1 MHSVKRLTRR
11 LLLAAGVS
19 SFAIT
24 AAGVSFDA
32 SAATPADWPQ
42 RPITYTVP
50 FAAGGAT
57 DVVGR
62 IYSASTGKI
71 LGTTIVVENIGGTGG
86 SLGSAKVARANPDG
100 YNIVGGT
107 ISSHAINASIYP
119 DIGYDPVKS
128 FKPVILTGSLPN
140 VLVVRADSPY
150 KTVNDVI
157 EAAKKSDKKL
167 NFGSSGIGTSQHL
180 TGELFMSQTGV
191 TMVHVPYKGSSPS
204 LQGLVGG
211 EVDVIFDNITSA
223 LPLIQAGRLRA
234 LGVTSKTV
242 DPTLPDVKPLD
253 QLGLPGFEV
262 LSWQAVFA
270 PAGTPDEIVNK
281 LYTAMSQTLKQ
292 PEVRKQLEGL
302 GLTISGAGPAELG
315 KFQQA
320 EVKKWGDVARKA
332 NIKP

>member
-1 MHSVKRLTRR
+1 MHQIHDTRR
-11 LLLAAGVS
+11 RTLLIQTLAVAALGAAGPALGATGV
-19 SFAIT
+19 
-24 AAGVSFDA
+24 AA
-32 SAATPADWPQ
+32 ADWPQ

-62 IYSASTGKI
+62 IYSASAGKL

-86 SLGSAKVARANPDG
+86 SLGTAKVARAQPDG

-128 FKPVILTGSLPN
+128 FKPIILTGSLPN

-150 KTVNDVI
+150 KSVSEVI

-180 TGELFMSQTGV
+180 TGELFMDQTGV

-211 EVDVIFDNITSA
+211 EVDLIFDNITSA

-270 PAGTPDEIVNK
+270 PAGTPDAIIDR
-281 LYTAMSQTLKQ
+281 LYKAMSETLKQ
-292 PEVRKQLEGL
+292 PDVRKQLEGL

-315 KFQQA
+315 RFQQA

>member
-1 MHSVKRLTRR
+1 MHRTFRSNRRTLLSVGLVAM
-11 LLLAAGVS
+11 AASVP
-19 SFAIT
+19 
-24 AAGVSFDA
+24 GVSFG
-32 SAATPADWPQ
+32 ATSNWPE

-57 DVVGR
+57 DIVGR
-62 IYSASTGKI
+62 IYSASTGKL

-86 SLGSAKVARANPDG
+86 SLGSAKVARAKPDG

-107 ISSHAINASIYP
+107 ISSHAINASIYA

-150 KTVNDVI
+150 KSVADVI
-157 EAAKKSDKKL
+157 EAAKKSDRKL
-167 NFGSSGIGTSQHL
+167 NFGSSGVGTSQHL
-180 TGELFMSQTGV
+180 TGELFMDQTGT

-211 EVDVIFDNITSA
+211 EVDLIFDNITSA
-223 LPLIQAGRLRA
+223 IPLIQAGRLRA

-242 DPTLPDVKPLD
+242 DPTLPDIQPLD
-253 QLGLPGFEV
+253 KQGLPGFEV

-270 PAGTPDEIVNK
+270 PADTPDEIVQK
-281 LYTAMSQTLKQ
+281 LYSAMSQTLQQ
-292 PEVRKQLEGL
+292 PEVRKQLAAL
-302 GLTISGAGPAELG
+302 GLTVSGAGPAELA

-320 EVKKWGDVARKA
+320 EVQKWGDVARKA

>member
-1 MHSVKRLTRR
+1 MHRTFRSNRRTVLSVGVAA
-11 LLLAAGVS
+11 LAAAIPGVS
-19 SFAIT
+19 L
-24 AAGVSFDA
+24 
-32 SAATPADWPQ
+32 AATSNWPE

-57 DVVGR
+57 DIVGR
-62 IYSASTGKI
+62 IYSASTGKL

-86 SLGSAKVARANPDG
+86 SLGSAKVARAKPDG

-107 ISSHAINASIYP
+107 ISSHAINASIYA

-150 KTVNDVI
+150 KSVADVI
-157 EAAKKSDKKL
+157 EAAKKSDRKL
-167 NFGSSGIGTSQHL
+167 NFGSSGVGTSQHL
-180 TGELFMSQTGV
+180 TGELFMGQTGT

-211 EVDVIFDNITSA
+211 EVDLIFDNITSA
-223 LPLIQAGRLRA
+223 MPLIQAGRLRA

-242 DPTLPDVKPLD
+242 DPTLPDVQPLD
-253 QLGLPGFEV
+253 KQGLPGFEV

-270 PAGTPDEIVNK
+270 PADTPDEIVQK
-281 LYTAMSQTLKQ
+281 LYSAMSQTLQQ
-292 PEVRKQLEGL
+292 PEVRKQLAAL
-302 GLTISGAGPAELG
+302 GLTVSGAGPAELAR
-315 KFQQA
+315 FQQA
-320 EVKKWGDVARKA
+320 EVQKWGDVARKA